1 MSGEGK
7 GDGEGK
13 DEGVL
18 LLLLSFGVI
27 CREKAGVRVTAR
39 ASHCRREGEGVVE
52 GALSRAVNRIPYKL
66 YVRYRHTGAVPY
78 QRLLSNLTTVTVLGW

>member
-18 LLLLSFGVI
+18 LLLLLSFGVI
-27 CREKAGVRVTAR
+27 CREKAGVRVMVR
-39 ASHCRREGEGVVE
+39 V
-52 GALSRAVNRIPYKL
+52 SRC
-66 YVRYRHTGAVPY
+66 H
-78 QRLLSNLTTVTVLGW
+78 